1 VTAGPQPR
9 RGSVAWLGRLCAVLA
24 LGCMV
29 LALVAV
35 QRGRV
40 VQASS
45 ERIVADVGAGG
56 DAFEGVDFSA
66 PGEIRLALDSL
77 AATLSGL
84 RGATRA
90 NVDILNQIAGQA
102 RALSASA
109 GDDLGVSRALAD
121 TVGAIGA
128 AVSGLRA
135 TALGGEGA
143 ADEAA
148 STVQAI
154 VTTVRALNAEL
165 ARLGAKLAFLPELG
179 A

>member
-1 VTAGPQPR
+1 MKARPQPR
-9 RGSVAWLGRLCAVLA
+9 RGTVAWLGRLCAVLA

-40 VQASS
+40 VRSSS

-56 DAFEGVDFSA
+56 DAFEGVDFGA
-66 PGEIRLALDSL
+66 PGEIRDALDSL
-77 AATLSGL
+77 AATLGGL
-84 RGATRA
+84 SGATLA
-90 NVDILNQIAGQA
+90 NVELLNQIAGQA

-109 GDDLGVSRALAD
+109 GDDLGVSQALAD

-128 AVSGLRA
+128 AIASLRA

-143 ADEAA
+143 AAEAA

-154 VTTVRALNAEL
+154 VETMRALNAEL
-165 ARLGAKLAFLPELG
+165 ARLGAKLALLPELG